1 MHMHLAI
8 GAVIGSR
15 LPNALK
21 VVEDAGVTVAITG
34 VSTIH
39 VNRAALYLW
48 PLQREEFLV
57 VSVQTVQ
64 VINLCMVFL
73 GCMAAGALTPIIT
86 DIISLLLFLVF
97 LIIVN
102 VVYRILLI
110 LVTDVAVEQKQDI
123 THFLVKVE
131 QEPMLWE
138 EQQTVKA
145 TTVELVGSEC
155 DITTALKK

>member
-1 MHMHLAI
+1 MHLAI
-8 GAVIGSR
+8 GAAAGSR
-15 LPNALK
+15 RPNALK
-21 VVEDAGVTVAITG
+21 MVEDAGVTLDITG
-34 VSTIH
+34 VLGVH
-39 VNRAALYLW
+39 VIRAALYLW

-73 GCMAAGALTPIIT
+73 GCMAAFAMTAIIT
-86 DIISLLLFLVF
+86 DIIGLLLFLVF

-102 VVYRILLI
+102 VVYRILLT
-110 LVTDVAVEQKQDI
+110 LVTDVAVEHKTDI

-138 EQQTVKA
+138 EPQTVKA